1 MDQISAEVQ
10 ANNQPKRSGKLPR
23 PVDHRTRVGRRVL
36 ELRRLYRQR
45 LGPDA
50 DDPVL
55 ASAVDRAAQLVAL
68 AEDASAKA
76 VRGQAV
82 AADDVVRLHRLADL
96 HLRRLKLDRHDVRPL
111 GQSLGDIFQDRAAF
125 DATTSVRSE

>member
-1 MDQISAEVQ
+1 MFVMFANVRLLLVSKGKESIS
-10 ANNQPKRSGKLPR
+10 RSS
-23 PVDHRTRVGRRVL
+23 H
-36 ELRRLYRQR
+36 
-45 LGPDA
+45 
-50 DDPVL
+50 PVL